1 VSTVSQPPATV
12 SASGITKH
20 YGAVRALDGVDIEL
34 RPGEIVGLLGDNGAG
49 KSTLAGILSGAVVP
63 TSGEISI
70 EGVATRIES
79 PLHARNIGIEMVF
92 QDLALA
98 PDLTIAENMF
108 LGREQLRRRSGPFH
122 WVDRREMERRSAQ
135 ELEALSVRVR
145 SVKARCGDLSGGQ
158 RQGVAIARA
167 VVWSSKALLLDEPT
181 AALGVEQQAQ
191 VANLIKDVAGRGV
204 AVLLITHNMQQV
216 MDLCDRVVVLW
227 RGRSVANLKS
237 GEYDIEGLV
246 QWITG
251 AKVMLQ
257 EQGR

>member
-1 VSTVSQPPATV
+1 VSTVSQQPATV

-49 KSTLAGILSGAVVP
+49 KSTLASILSGVP
-63 TSGEISI
+63 
-70 EGVATRIES
+70 TRIES

-108 LGREQLRRRSGPFH
+108 LGREPLRRGSGPFH
-122 WVDRREMERRSAQ
+122 WVDRKEMERRSAE

-191 VANLIKDVAGRGV
+191 VANLVKDVASRGV
-204 AVLLITHNMQQV
+204 AVMLITHNMQQV

-227 RGRSVANLKS
+227 RGRSVANLKA

-251 AKVMLQ
+251 AKVMQ
-257 EQGR
+257 QQGGIR